1 MTRPRSTAPTATN
14 GHARRGASEPERFP
28 YRVLVYSHDSFGLG
42 HLRRCRAIAH
52 ALVEQHRKLNVLI
65 LSGSPIIGR
74 FSFRARVD
82 FVRVPGII
90 KLRNGEYTSLNLD
103 VNLDHTLALRA
114 SIIEHTAR
122 VFQPDL
128 FLVDKEPLGL
138 LGEARNTL
146 RRLRRRG
153 GCRLV
158 LGLRDIMDDP
168 RPLAEEWRRKG
179 VMPALRQLYD
189 QIWVYG
195 LPQIYDPV
203 TAYGFPPEVA
213 AKTVFT
219 GYLPREAWSEIVLPH
234 EVLQTVEKGPF
245 VLVTPGGGGDG
256 AELVSATLAAY
267 ERYGDRLPWPALV
280 VYGPFLPARERAAFE
295 RRAVSLPRVTTLTFH
310 EHLENLIERAAGV
323 VSLGGYNTFCE
334 IVSLNKRCLIV
345 PRVRPRAEQLL
356 RAEAAR
362 GLGLVQTLHPDRL
375 TPETLTEALIQLPTQ
390 TPPASHRIPG
400 LLDGLRHINATV
412 ARWRLNGRRPAPE
425 DDDGAAT
432 GGSTRAAAGALRSAR
447 RAREPGRSAPP

>member
-1 MTRPRSTAPTATN
+1 MVTARSATGTLPRDGPRQRPDP
-14 GHARRGASEPERFP
+14 GAREAA
-28 YRVLVYSHDSFGLG
+28 YRVLIYSHDSFGLG

-52 ALVEQHRKLNVLI
+52 ALVEHHKKLNVLI

-103 VNLDHTLALRA
+103 VNIEHTLALRA

-122 VFQPDL
+122 VFEPHL

-138 LGEARNTL
+138 LGEAKTTL
-146 RRLRRRG
+146 RLLKRRG

-168 RPLAEEWRRKG
+168 EPLAEEWRRKG
-179 VMPALRQLYD
+179 AMPALRRLYD

-195 LPQIYDPV
+195 LPQIYDPIA
-203 TAYGFPPEVA
+203 AYRFPPEVA

-219 GYLPREAWSEIVLPH
+219 GYLPREAQRDVNLPPDVLATI
-234 EVLQTVEKGPF
+234 QKGPF
-245 VLVTPGGGGDG
+245 LLVTPGGGGDG
-256 AELVSATLAAY
+256 AELVDATLATY
-267 ERYGDRLPWPALV
+267 ERFDGRLPWPALV
-280 VYGPFLPARERAAFE
+280 VYGPFLPVRERLAFE
-295 RRAVSLPRVTTLTFH
+295 RRAARLPRVTTLTFH
-310 EHLENLIERAAGV
+310 EHLENLIEKAAAV

-334 IVSLNKRCLIV
+334 IMSLNKRSLIV

-356 RAEAAR
+356 RADAASS
-362 GLGLVQTLHPDRL
+362 LGLVRTLHPDQL
-375 TPETLTEALIQLPTQ
+375 TPETLLQALRRLPEQ
-390 TPPASHRIPG
+390 PPPARHRIPG
-400 LLDGLRHINATV
+400 LLDGLRHINATIS
-412 ARWRLNGRRPAPE
+412 RWRMNGHASGMSTGPLETRSLVVRESKRRP
-425 DDDGAAT
+425 
-432 GGSTRAAAGALRSAR
+432 
-447 RAREPGRSAPP
+447 